1 MKNYGKSRWSALAAL
16 LLAGVLSAGT
26 IVQAGDTVTVDGVEG
41 SPFEITA
48 MPGDPQAT
56 EIVLGSMTCFT
67 PDNIAE
73 WADVF

>member
-56 EIVLGSMTCFT
+56 EHDLLHAG
-67 PDNIAE
+67 
-73 WADVF
+73 